1 VGLEI
6 RLITKTMTTTRY
18 VCKWCADAAAPRR
31 LHLAERMFG
40 DGGVHRYDECGACGS
55 LQLAEVPADMSPHY
69 PAHYMA
75 YTSTTTTAWK
85 RWARSLRSRLVT
97 RVPVALGRRLRAPW
111 ILQALHGRFPP
122 RDTRILDVGCGT
134 GAVLDHLADAGYSD
148 LTGLEPYLDADRHLP
163 SGVVIRRGTLESMAG
178 HFAFIMSHHSMEHM
192 EDPVAAL
199 THLRRLLSPGGK
211 IWVRVPLMGGAA
223 WQKYES
229 DWVQLDPPRHLCIP
243 SIAGMTA
250 AVKRAGLRIIDVDF
264 DSSGFQFWG
273 SELARRKIPLVDPFS
288 RQNVDLAK
296 HFSPAE
302 LKRWTTE
309 AEELNLQGQG
319 DQVGFW
325 LSDAL

>member
-1 VGLEI
+1 MS
-6 RLITKTMTTTRY
+6 RH
-18 VCKWCADAAAPRR
+18 WQ
-31 LHLAERMFG
+31 LAERMFG
-40 DGGVHRYDECGACGS
+40 DGGIHRYEECAACGS

-75 YTSTTTTAWK
+75 YTSTTMTMWK
-85 RWARSLRSRLVT
+85 RWGRRVRSRLVT
-97 RVPVALGRRLRAPW
+97 QLPSALGPKLGAPW

-122 RDTRILDVGCGT
+122 RNTPILDVGCGT
-134 GAVLDHLADAGYSD
+134 GAVLDHLADAGFTD

-192 EDPVAAL
+192 EDPVSAL
-199 THLRRLLSPGGK
+199 KHLRRLLSPGGK
-211 IWVRVPLMGGAA
+211 IWVRVPLTGGAA
-223 WQKYES
+223 WRKYGP

-250 AVKRAGLRIIDVDF
+250 AVKRAGLRITDVDF

-296 HFSPAE
+296 HFSPDE

-325 LSDAL
+325 LSDAT